1 MGKDA
6 AGIVFFKNILT
17 FSVKP
22 IFLQLHLQR
31 ERLTT
36 IQIS

>member
-6 AGIVFFKNILT
+6 AGTVFFKNILT

-31 ERLTT
+31 ELLKMK
-36 IQIS
+36 